1 MNIYVDE
8 SGSMT
13 DDCNYIGNKYFV
25 VTFIIVENPNKLRR
39 IHKRFIQKYMN
50 ELKAL
55 DNGKMFDKDSNFI
68 ELKGSS
74 FSPEMKV
81 NFIKFFCKND
91 LFKIIYVKVD
101 NQKVN
106 KRIYENKARAFN
118 LIVLIALECLITKF
132 PDVKNYIF
140 NIDERNLR
148 NGTKILLEDNLIMQ
162 FCLKI
167 SILDNVSVQYFDSQ
181 QNRLIQLADV
191 FSNIYYSNLIN
202 DNYRQ
207 ELIDMRENGYI
218 IDVVN
223 FPE

>member
-13 DDCNYIGNKYFV
+13 DNYSYIGNKYFV
-25 VTFIIVENPNKLRR
+25 VTFIIVENSDKLRK
-39 IHKRFIQKYMN
+39 IHKRFVQKYMKQLK
-50 ELKAL
+50 EL
-55 DNGKMFDKDSNFI
+55 DDGKMFDNDSNFV

-81 NFIKFFCKND
+81 NFVNFFCKND
-91 LFKIIYVKVD
+91 LFKILYVKVD
-101 NQKVN
+101 NQKIN

-118 LIVLIALECLITKF
+118 LIVLNALECLTTKF
-132 PDVKNYIF
+132 PDIKNYIF

-148 NGTKILLEDNLIMQ
+148 NGTKILLEDNLILQ
-162 FCLKI
+162 FCLKL

-181 QNRLIQLADV
+181 QNRLIQLADI
-191 FSNIYYSNLIN
+191 FSNIFYSNLLN
-202 DNYRQ
+202 NNYCQ
-207 ELIDMRENGYI
+207 QLFDMRENGYI

-223 FPE
+223 FP